1 MIDEK
6 MKAKLEQAS
15 GYVKES
21 IGKVS
26 GNKSLETEG
35 KMNKI
40 SGNVREVKAD
50 TKDTIDGISKGLQNN
65 QEK

>member
-1 MIDEK
+1 MTDEK

-15 GYVKES
+15 GSVKES